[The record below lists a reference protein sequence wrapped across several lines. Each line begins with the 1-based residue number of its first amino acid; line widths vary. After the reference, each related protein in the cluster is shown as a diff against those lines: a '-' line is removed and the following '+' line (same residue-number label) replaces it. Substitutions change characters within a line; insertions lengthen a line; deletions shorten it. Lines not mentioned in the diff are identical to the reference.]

1 MKKLTN
7 TDLQQVVAQG
17 IWLVEFYG
25 DHCMPCK
32 LLMPILEKLSQEFE
46 GQLNFGKIVAQSVPE
61 LVAKYQIMTV
71 PTMILYVDGVAK
83 EKVTGYKAENEL
95 RDYLTQKIEMYG

>member
-7 TDLQQVVAQG
+7 ADLHQVVAQG
-17 IWLVEFYG
+17 LWLVEFYG
-25 DHCMPCK
+25 DHCMPCQ
-32 LLMPILEKLSQEFE
+32 LLLPILEKLSQEFA
-46 GQLNFGKIVAQSVPE
+46 GKVNFGKIEAQSVPE

-83 EKVTGYKAENEL
+83 EKVTGYKAEAEL
-95 RDYLTQKIEMYG
+95 RDYLNQKIEMYG